1 MAEVISLKEARERR
15 RPVPSFD
22 AVLQRFFD
30 ALDLLDGV
38 EGGQAARRAVY
49 EGCEMLLT
57 REEGRAVWP
66 TK

>member
-22 AVLQRFFD
+22 RLMERLFE

-38 EGGQAARRAVY
+38 EGGQAARQAVY
-49 EGCEMLLT
+49 ESCEMVLL
-57 REEGRAVWP
+57 REERMRSWP
-66 TK
+66 MK